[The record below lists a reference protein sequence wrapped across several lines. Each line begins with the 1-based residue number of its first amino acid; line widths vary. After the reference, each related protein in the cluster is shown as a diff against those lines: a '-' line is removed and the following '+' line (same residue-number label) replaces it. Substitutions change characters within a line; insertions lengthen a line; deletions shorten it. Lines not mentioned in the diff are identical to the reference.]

1 MVDAARQMLDELMGR
16 NRNLHPSEA
25 GAKVNWEDPEFC
37 QFYNVKF
44 CPHDLFINTRADLG
58 PCTRIHDEE
67 AKHLYEEARP
77 SQRKRQYEDEFLRFC
92 NVMLH
97 DVDRKIQKGKQRLQL
112 MQRDQPV
119 VPAPLSRQQE
129 QLANLTARIN
139 KLLSEA
145 EEAGIRGDVDQAQ
158 DLMTLC
164 EELKEEREQLVRQY
178 EASHKAN
185 SSISNLQQ
193 SSGDEQQPQPLP
205 MSPGTNSNDG
215 GLAKEEPFS
224 LTQSV
229 GQPAVGSD
237 KATEAANTSNLD
249 SVPGS
254 IIAEEGSEALAT
266 IAFAPAP
273 TTPGSEDKPER
284 PTEIKSVGW
293 SHEALPEKQ
302 MKVCEIC
309 GAFLIVGDA
318 QQRIEDH
325 LTGKQHL
332 GYSKLRNAVAEINE
346 ARQKEREQEDRR
358 RREGRVQRFHN
369 YDNRRDSR
377 NDYRERSR
385 DYGQNRQPS
394 DRRHHHHKSHHSSHH
409 SYSRSGG
416 GGSAGG
422 NGGGGGGNRNNRHHN
437 HNHSHSHYRHDSRER
452 HCRSRS
458 RSRY

>member
-67 AKHLYEEARP
+67 ARHLYEEARP

-119 VPAPLSRQQE
+119 VPAPLSRHQE

-164 EELKEEREQLVRQY
+164 DELKDEREQLVRQF
-178 EASHKAN
+178 EATSHKAN
-185 SSISNLQQ
+185 SSSTSSLQQ
-193 SSGDEQQPQPLP
+193 LSGDEQPQPQPLP
-205 MSPGTNSNDG
+205 RSPGANSNEG
-215 GLAKEEPFS
+215 GLVREEPLS
-224 LTQSV
+224 P
-229 GQPAVGSD
+229 GQPAAAAE
-237 KATEAANTSNLD
+237 ATEAVNTS
-249 SVPGS
+249 
-254 IIAEEGSEALAT
+254 ATEEGSEGA
-266 IAFAPAP
+266 APAP
-273 TTPGSEDKPER
+273 APATPTSSEEKPESK
-284 PTEIKSVGW
+284 PAGW

-325 LTGKQHL
+325 LMGKQHL

-358 RREGRVQRFHN
+358 RREGRVQRFHT

-377 NDYRERSR
+377 NNDYRERSR

-416 GGSAGG
+416 GGGGSAG
-422 NGGGGGGNRNNRHHN
+422 GGGGGGNRNNRH

>member
-58 PCTRIHDEE
+58 PCARIHDEE
-67 AKHLYEEARP
+67 ARHLYEDARP

-97 DVDRKIQKGKQRLQL
+97 DVDRKIQKGKQRLLL
-112 MQRDQPV
+112 MQRDQPN
-119 VPAPLSRQQE
+119 VPAPLSRHQE
-129 QLANLTARIN
+129 QLSNLTARIN

-164 EELKEEREQLVRQY
+164 EELKEEKEQLVQQY
-178 EASHKAN
+178 EANHKAIN
-185 SSISNLQQ
+185 SISLTKSAEDELQQ
-193 SSGDEQQPQPLP
+193 QPRSSPVTNPSEEAATTPLP
-205 MSPGTNSNDG
+205 
-215 GLAKEEPFS
+215 A
-224 LTQSV
+224 
-229 GQPAVGSD
+229 
-237 KATEAANTSNLD
+237 ATTPDDAPDAAPS
-249 SVPGS
+249 S
-254 IIAEEGSEALAT
+254 
-266 IAFAPAP
+266 APAAVTP
-273 TTPGSEDKPER
+273 TDDAGEATGAASEDKTSER
-284 PTEIKSVGW
+284 TDSKAAGW
-293 SHEALPEKQ
+293 SHDAMPEKQ

-325 LTGKQHL
+325 LMGKQHL

-346 ARQKEREQEDRR
+346 ARQKEREQEERR
-358 RREGRVQRFHN
+358 RREGRVQRFHS
-369 YDNRRDSR
+369 YDSR
-377 NDYRERSR
+377 REPRNEYRERSR
-385 DYGQNRQPS
+385 DYVQNRQPS

-416 GGSAGG
+416 GGVGV
-422 NGGGGGGNRNNRHHN
+422 GGGGGGGGSSRSNRSHHN
-437 HNHSHSHYRHDSRER
+437 HNHNHYRHDSRER

>member
-58 PCTRIHDEE
+58 PCARIHDEE
-67 AKHLYEEARP
+67 ARHLYEEARP

-97 DVDRKIQKGKQRLQL
+97 DVDRKIQKGKQRLLL
-112 MQRDQPV
+112 MQRDQPNT
-119 VPAPLSRQQE
+119 PAPLTRHQE
-129 QLANLTARIN
+129 QLANLNARIN

-164 EELKEEREQLVRQY
+164 EELKEEKEQLVQQH
-178 EASHKAN
+178 EANHKAI
-185 SSISNLQQ
+185 SSISLNR
-193 SSGDEQQPQPLP
+193 SPEDELRS
-205 MSPGTNSNDG
+205 SPGTNPSEETSTIT
-215 GLAKEEPFS
+215 LAAAPS
-224 LTQSV
+224 SAA
-229 GQPAVGSD
+229 PA
-237 KATEAANTSNLD
+237 AAAAAAAAAN
-249 SVPGS
+249 PP
-254 IIAEEGSEALAT
+254 AEEGGE
-266 IAFAPAP
+266 
-273 TTPGSEDKPER
+273 GSAAASGEDKSEKAAENKA
-284 PTEIKSVGW
+284 TGW
-293 SHEALPEKQ
+293 AHDSLPEKQ

-325 LTGKQHL
+325 LMGKQHL
-332 GYSKLRNAVAEINE
+332 GYSKLRNAVAEIND
-346 ARQKEREQEDRR
+346 ARQKEREQEERR
-358 RREGRVQRFHN
+358 RRDGRGQRFH
-369 YDNRRDSR
+369 YYENRREPRSE
-377 NDYRERSR
+377 YRERSR
-385 DYGQNRQPS
+385 DYVQNRQPS

-409 SYSRSGG
+409 SYSRSGSG
-416 GGSAGG
+416 AGGSGG
-422 NGGGGGGNRNNRHHN
+422 NGGGGGGGNRSNRSHHN
-437 HNHSHSHYRHDSRER
+437 HNHYRHESRER